1 MSFKTIEWLD
11 KGALRLIDQRQ
22 LPIETVY
29 ADFTDYKGV
38 ATAIREMVVRGAPA
52 IGATAGYGMA
62 LTAFHSDAESVE
74 ELRAELETAA
84 EVLRTSR
91 PTAVNLFW
99 AIDRMLR
106 LINDNGLASVEKLK
120 AATINEAHAI
130 ADEDVQTNKNMG
142 LNALPLI
149 PDEALIIHH
158 CTHLCSF

>member
-11 KGALRLIDQRQ
+11 NGTLRLIDQRK
-22 LPIETVY
+22 LPVETVY

-99 AIDRMLR
+99 AIDRMLK
-106 LINDNGLASVEKLK
+106 LINDDGLDSIEKLK
-120 AATINEAHAI
+120 EATLKEAHAI
-130 ADEDVQTNKNMG
+130 AD
-142 LNALPLI
+142 
-149 PDEALIIHH
+149 
-158 CTHLCSF
+158 